1 MVVVDAISLNLR
13 NLTDGSFMT
22 KRLFD
27 LAVGAL
33 ALLVLS
39 PILLSIA
46 VLIKLSDRGPVL
58 YRGRRIG
65 FHGRPFFIYKFRTM
79 VVNAEHMG
87 FGPSTARNDTRIT
100 RVGRVLRQY
109 KLDELPQ
116 LMNIVKGDMSV
127 VGPRPQVERFT
138 QLYGEEEQVIFSV
151 RPGLTDYASIK
162 FINLGDLL
170 GDENIE
176 EKYLREIEPEKNRLR
191 IKYAREHSFL
201 IDLKIIWQTI
211 VQLFRVKLA
220 WNIKS
225 SA

>member
-1 MVVVDAISLNLR
+1 MV
-13 NLTDGSFMT
+13 

-27 LAVGAL
+27 LVGSLL
-33 ALLVLS
+33 ALFMLS
-39 PILLSIA
+39 PLMLGIA
-46 VLIKLSDRGPVL
+46 CLIKISDRGPVL
-58 YRGRRIG
+58 YRGKRIG
-65 FHGRPFFIYKFRTM
+65 LGGQFFFIYKFRTM
-79 VVNAEHMG
+79 VVGAENMG
-87 FGPSTARNDTRIT
+87 FGPSTARNDPRVT

-116 LMNIVKGDMSV
+116 LMNIVKGDMSI

-138 QLYGEEEQVIFSV
+138 RLYGEEEQIIFSV

-162 FINLGDLL
+162 FINLGELL
-170 GDENIE
+170 GDDNIE
-176 EKYLREIEPEKNRLR
+176 EKYLTEIEPEKNRLR
-191 IKYAREHSFL
+191 IKYAREHSFF

-220 WNIKS
+220 WNIKN

>member
-1 MVVVDAISLNLR
+1 MA
-13 NLTDGSFMT
+13 

-27 LAVGAL
+27 LMGSAL
-33 ALLVLS
+33 ALFMLS
-39 PILLSIA
+39 PLMLGIA
-46 VLIKLSDRGPVL
+46 LLIKVSDRGPVL
-58 YRGRRIG
+58 YRGKRIG
-65 FHGRPFFIYKFRTM
+65 LGGQSFFIYKFRTM
-79 VVNAEHMG
+79 VVGAEHMG
-87 FGPSTARNDTRIT
+87 FGPSTARNDPRVT

-116 LMNIVKGDMSV
+116 LMNIVKGDMSI

-138 QLYGEEEQVIFSV
+138 RLYGEEEQIIFSV

-162 FINLGDLL
+162 FINLGELL
-170 GDENIE
+170 GDDNIE
-176 EKYLREIEPEKNRLR
+176 EKYLMEIEPEKNRLR
-191 IKYAREHSFL
+191 IKYAREHSFF

-220 WNIKS
+220 WNIKN